1 MKNLKSKTGVLIIC
15 IIAAVV
21 SLLGIGTTISY
32 LHAHD
37 TKTNTFKPGENKTEI
52 TEDWHKPKILTQ
64 KNVYLK
70 TISVQNDSKV
80 PCYVRVYIAFNNADA
95 LKYSYFSNATMTE
108 EKEQEYTIS
117 IIQILKILRKY
128 LIPILI
134 ITIAAG
140 AVTYVNSAKFI
151 KPKYKAEALIYV
163 SAKDYM
169 QSGTMTTSDL
179 SIAKQLVNTYSII
192 LKTDGVLN
200 KVTERLGNQI
210 TAAKIKANLSASAVN
225 NTEVFT
231 ISYVDT
237 NPERAQAVVNAIADI
252 APDEIMNVVKAGNA
266 SVIQRQEK
274 TPVNPISPNK
284 TRNAAIAALAAFVL
298 SAAVFILISLFDTRI
313 RTVEDLTDEFDMPV
327 LGSIPTITADLSA
340 AETAEDD
347 DDE

>member
-1 MKNLKSKTGVLIIC
+1 MNGK
-15 IIAAVV
+15 
-21 SLLGIGTTISY
+21 
-32 LHAHD
+32 
-37 TKTNTFKPGENKTEI
+37 
-52 TEDWHKPKILTQ
+52 
-64 KNVYLK
+64 
-70 TISVQNDSKV
+70 
-80 PCYVRVYIAFNNADA
+80 
-95 LKYSYFSNATMTE
+95 

-140 AVTYVNSAKFI
+140 AVTYVISAKFI

-210 TAAKIKANLSASAVN
+210 TAAKIKANLSAAAVN

-284 TRNAAIAALAAFVL
+284 MRNAAIAALAAFVL
-298 SAAVFILISLFDTRI
+298 SAAVFILISLLDTRI

>member
-1 MKNLKSKTGVLIIC
+1 MNGK
-15 IIAAVV
+15 
-21 SLLGIGTTISY
+21 
-32 LHAHD
+32 
-37 TKTNTFKPGENKTEI
+37 
-52 TEDWHKPKILTQ
+52 
-64 KNVYLK
+64 
-70 TISVQNDSKV
+70 
-80 PCYVRVYIAFNNADA
+80 
-95 LKYSYFSNATMTE
+95 

-140 AVTYVNSAKFI
+140 AVTYVISAKFI

-179 SIAKQLVNTYSII
+179 SIAKQLVSTYSII

-266 SVIQRQEK
+266 SVIQWAA

-298 SAAVFILISLFDTRI
+298 SAAVFILISLLDTRI